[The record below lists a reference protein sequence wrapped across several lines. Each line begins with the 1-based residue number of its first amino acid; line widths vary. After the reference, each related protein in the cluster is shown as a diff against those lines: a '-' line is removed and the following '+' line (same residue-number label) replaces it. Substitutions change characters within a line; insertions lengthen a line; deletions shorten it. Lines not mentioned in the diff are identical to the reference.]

1 MHLVNVYISCWCYS
15 LKSGMSCK
23 ENKLCKTRQKQEL
36 MIERRMIRLRS
47 DAEKQQG
54 TNRHVNRGHRT
65 GAHIRG
71 PAQLD
76 GTGAHT
82 GPQSKQMHGEESKS
96 AHCGV
101 PRNNLRYSVPSF
113 PFIAHYGADWS
124 VNLTRLPLFSVS
136 HQVLPESL
144 RAWREVHTVME
155 HFPLRLRWHRLQR
168 SYVP

>member
-1 MHLVNVYISCWCYS
+1 
-15 LKSGMSCK
+15 MSCK
-23 ENKLCKTRQKQEL
+23 ENKLRKTRQKQEL

-82 GPQSKQMHGEESKS
+82 GPQSKQMHGEESIS

-113 PFIAHYGADWS
+113 PFIAHYGAD
-124 VNLTRLPLFSVS
+124 
-136 HQVLPESL
+136 
-144 RAWREVHTVME
+144 
-155 HFPLRLRWHRLQR
+155 
-168 SYVP
+168 